1 MKSILHMALCC
12 FAVVISHLPNR
23 CLAASTA
30 EDYDFSERCGKR
42 AQEVFDK
49 NTPTPIEKNENG
61 RLIST
66 YSNHYNKKLNK
77 CFISVIVTYISKDE
91 KKSVSYKQVQ
101 IYDINDNKEYGV
113 LFTPIDPYFRAT
125 STPIQCIFLEKTC
138 HSEEEWNSLQKPYM
152 EE

>member
-1 MKSILHMALCC
+1 MKFIWHMALCC
-12 FAVVISHLPNR
+12 FAVGIAHLPSR
-23 CLAASTA
+23 CLAASIA

-49 NTPTPIEKNENG
+49 DTPTPYENNEKG
-61 RLIST
+61 QLIST

-77 CFISVIVTYISKDE
+77 CFISVIVTFISKDA
-91 KKSVSYKQVQ
+91 KKGESHKQVQ
-101 IYDINDNKEYGV
+101 LYDINDNKEYGV
-113 LFTPIDPYFRAT
+113 LFTRIDPYFPAT
-125 STPIQCIFLEKTC
+125 YTPVQCTFMEKTC